1 MREEQE
7 RREMEY
13 LSPFAAKS
21 ASTKGRET
29 SHEKCPIR
37 TEFQK
42 DRDRITHSKAFRRLM
57 HKTQV
62 FISPEGDHYRTR
74 LTHTLEVA
82 QIARTVSRALRLN
95 DDLIEAIALGH
106 DLGHTPFG
114 HTGEDAISKL
124 LPDGFRHNEQS
135 VRVVRHLENDG
146 QGLNLTHE
154 VEDGI
159 LNHRTACLPST
170 LEGRVV
176 QICDKIA
183 YMNHDVDDALR
194 AKLLVPSDLP
204 RAVSSMLG
212 PTPAKRIDFLVKN
225 LVEHSLACI
234 NAGKTVEAKVS
245 LSPDVARAMQNLR
258 TFLFENVYATQL
270 QAKERAK
277 IQDMLRLLFEHYMAN
292 PHKMPLEIRAIYE
305 KSKHQAVADYIACMT
320 DRFAAK
326 CFREI
331 FIPASWNVMEG

>member
-7 RREMEY
+7 KREEE
-13 LSPFAAKS
+13 LLHPKATKS
-21 ASTKGRET
+21 SATRGRKHPHT
-29 SHEKCPIR
+29 KCPIR

-95 DDLIEAIALGH
+95 DDLTEAIALGH

-114 HTGEDAISKL
+114 HTGEDGLDKL
-124 LPDGFRHNEQS
+124 LANGFRHNEQS
-135 VRVVRHLENDG
+135 LRVVQCLENEG
-146 QGLNLTHE
+146 NGLNLTLE

-159 LNHRTACLPST
+159 LNHRTAGSPST

-194 AKLLVPSDLP
+194 AKLLAPGDLP
-204 RAVSSMLG
+204 SFVSGILG
-212 PTPAKRIDFLVKN
+212 PTPSERIDYLIKN
-225 LVEHSLACI
+225 LVEHSIYSLSAE
-234 NAGKTVEAKVS
+234 KTTEKQIS
-245 LSPDVARAMQNLR
+245 LSPETANTMQKLR
-258 TFLFENVYATQL
+258 LFLFEHVYANQL
-270 QAKERAK
+270 HAKERNK
-277 IQDMLRLLFEHYMAN
+277 IQDMLRLLFEHYLAHKYKLPPEIQASFDEN
-292 PHKMPLEIRAIYE
+292 PNR
-305 KSKHQAVADYIACMT
+305 AVADYIACMT
-320 DRFAAK
+320 DRFAANRFK
-326 CFREI
+326 EI
-331 FIPASWNVMEG
+331 FIPASWEA